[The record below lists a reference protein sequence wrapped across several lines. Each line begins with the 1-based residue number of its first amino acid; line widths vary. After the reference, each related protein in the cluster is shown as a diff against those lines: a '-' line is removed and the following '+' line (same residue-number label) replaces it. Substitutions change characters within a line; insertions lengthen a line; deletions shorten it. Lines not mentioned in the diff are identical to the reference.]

1 MFLDRSLSDQSY
13 GDEPIY
19 VNRLI
24 TLRRLADGGYFQ
36 NTRQMKATNRWPSIP
51 RFFRVICS
59 MTNLEKLELLGWKLI
74 LTEEDLVRLFQ
85 SCPKLTELHLRL
97 RDSGRFDRHMLE
109 TNEEVTNEL
118 RPGFERLRL
127 FELQWHIDSW
137 PVIQGIFT

>member
-1 MFLDRSLSDQSY
+1 MFLDRSLKDRTSY
-13 GDEPIY
+13 DGQKY

-36 NTRQMKATNRWPSIP
+36 NTRQMIVDSWWPSIP

-59 MTNLEKLELLGWKLI
+59 MTSLEKLELLSWKLI
-74 LTEEDLVRLFQ
+74 LAGEDLAQLFR
-85 SCPKLTELHLRL
+85 SCPRLTELHLRL
-97 RDSGRFDRHMLE
+97 RDSKRFDHHMLE
-109 TNEEVTNEL
+109 SNEELENEL

-127 FELQWHIDSW
+127 FELHWSIDSW

>member
-1 MFLDRSLSDQSY
+1 MFLDRSLKDKSY
-13 GDEPIY
+13 CDGSKHA
-19 VNRLI
+19 NLLT

-36 NTRQMKATNRWPSIP
+36 NTRQMMVDSWWPSIP

-59 MTNLEKLELLGWKLI
+59 MTNLEKLELLGWKLT

-97 RDSGRFDRHMLE
+97 CDSNRFDYLMLE
-109 TNEEVTNEL
+109 SNEELENEL

-127 FELQWHIDSW
+127 FELKWQINSW
-137 PVIQGIFT
+137 PIIQRIFT